1 MRVSSKIL
9 LTLVLSFVLVFGA
22 TLSSAQEEMTM
33 EEYEAQLAEWQQR
46 EADALAAKEECEKQV
61 EALKEE
67 VQTVESQTQEVW
79 NEILSEI
86 GTDEA
91 GVDEFRSQLES
102 LNEECDGLLAL
113 SAEELFEKRDE
124 ITALEEQL
132 AAAKENQIAALS
144 EMQDLIASAEGKLA
158 QINNNLPKAVYDDY
172 DVMVG
177 DYLWKISGKDDI
189 YDDPTQWMRI
199 YSVNKD
205 QIDDPDL
212 IYPDQILKIQRG
224 LGLDQYLI
232 EKGDYLQKIAEN
244 PEVLGDPSSWTKIY
258 EKNKDIIG
266 DNPNMVFP
274 HTVLVIPQE

>member
-22 TLSSAQEEMTM
+22 TLSIAQEEMTM

-46 EADALAAKEECEKQV
+46 EADARAAKEECEAAV
-61 EALKEE
+61 EALNEE

-86 GTDEA
+86 GTDVA
-91 GVDEFRSQLES
+91 GVDEFRGQLES
-102 LNEECDGLLAL
+102 LDEQADGLLAL

-124 ITALEEQL
+124 MTALEEQL
-132 AAAKENQIAALS
+132 AAAKENRIAALS
-144 EMQDLIASAEGKLA
+144 EMQDLIATIEGKLA
-158 QINNNLPKAVYDDY
+158 QINNKMPKAVYDDY
-172 DVMVG
+172 NVVVG
-177 DYLWKISGKDDI
+177 DYLWKISGKEAI

-199 YSVNKD
+199 YSVNTD

-212 IYPDQILKIQRG
+212 IFPEQVLKIQRG
-224 LGLDQYLI
+224 LGMDQYLI
-232 EKGDYLQKIAEN
+232 AKGDYLQKIAEN
-244 PEVLGDPSSWTKIY
+244 PEVLGDPSNWTKIY
-258 EKNKDIIG
+258 EKNKEIIG
-266 DNPNMVFP
+266 DDPNMVFP